1 MALILALCSGLVWAQ
16 DEALYPDPPP
26 ANAAFV
32 RFVDAGAVSNAV
44 DVTLADVTYIL
55 EPLGFTPYRPII
67 EGESSW
73 QALGS
78 VGTLTLAA
86 QGFYTVVLRDGAD
99 GVSALLIE
107 DILHD
112 NRARTLL
119 MLYNLTDVSELYLK
133 TADGSVDIVSAVT
146 PDTVGGIQ
154 VNPIAV
160 DLGVFELASDTPIAT
175 FEGVTLAQGA
185 VYSTFVVA
193 TGDTYYA
200 VFVATETVLE

>member
-1 MALILALCSGLVWAQ
+1 MWAQ

-32 RFVDAGAVSNAV
+32 RFVDAGAVSNEPSE
-44 DVTLADVTYIL
+44 VTLADIVYSL
-55 EPLGFTPYRPII
+55 EPLSVTPYRPII
-67 EGESSW
+67 QGEASW

-78 VGTLTLAA
+78 VGSLNVIA
-86 QGFYTVVLRDGAD
+86 QGFYTVVLTNSEN

-119 MLYNLTDVSELYLK
+119 MLYNLTDLPELSLK
-133 TADGSVDIVSAVT
+133 TADAAVDIVVAVM
-146 PDTVGGIQ
+146 PNTVSGIQ

-160 DLGVFELASDTPIAT
+160 DIGVFEGASTTPIAV
-175 FEGVTLAQGA
+175 FESLTLAQGA
-185 VYSTFVVA
+185 VYSTFVV
-193 TGDTYYA
+193 GDSGVYET